1 MWLTSHVCFSF
12 FIHFLVFFDLS
23 TASASDLLW
32 AALIQRWSSAR
43 SLVARSVFDLFHSC
57 GNARCM
63 TLTACLWFFHLHV
76 TSDMF
81 LFSVFLQGL
90 IVTCSCS
97 LCLFFISF
105 CFRGGLHFRNLHAGA
120 RVPLWK
126 PVLRPLVKVAPLIG
140 HVVKLFEVFCCI
152 FSFKHSLWPYLC
164 LTILLQ

>member
-1 MWLTSHVCFSF
+1 M
-12 FIHFLVFFDLS
+12 IHFSCMFLLFYSLVVFFDLS
-23 TASASDLLW
+23 AASAPDLLW
-32 AALIQRWSSAR
+32 ATLIQRWSSAR
-43 SLVARSVFDLFHSC
+43 SLVAFARSVFDLFHSC

-81 LFSVFLQGL
+81 IFSVFLQGL
-90 IVTCSCS
+90 LITCSRS

-120 RVPLWK
+120 RVPQWK
-126 PVLRPLVKVAPLIG
+126 QVVRPLVKVAPFIG

-152 FSFKHSLWPYLC
+152 FSIWNICCC
-164 LTILLQ
+164 LIYV